1 MLGEGR
7 GRGAVSQKPKL
18 IQLNFG
24 HFKGYRASQSL
35 RNVGS
40 DIKYAREEGL
50 LARDLLSLV
59 FALFMQTT

>member
-1 MLGEGR
+1 M
-7 GRGAVSQKPKL
+7 
-18 IQLNFG
+18 
-24 HFKGYRASQSL
+24 

-40 DIKYAREEGL
+40 EIKYAREGGL

>member
-7 GRGAVSQKPKL
+7 GRRAVSQKTKL

-24 HFKGYRASQSL
+24 HFKGYQASRSL

-40 DIKYAREEGL
+40 EIKYAREEGL